1 MLSIYYHREY
11 GQFID
16 LSGSEWL
23 APLAVAATTVVVTT
37 LSVVFLTVSTLA
49 VSPQVATTLN
59 GVVVPDVTLG
69 AVALLPLE
77 PSVRALAA
85 ANHGVTPSGVG
96 RDDYLAKWS
105 VSVLMILSETLA
117 SAITK
122 ADIYINTR
130 RRCQGLLAESCYNY
144 LLAIILRMK
153 GFCHE

>member
-1 MLSIYYHREY
+1 MSSIYYHREY

-23 APLAVAATTVVVTT
+23 APLAVAATT

-59 GVVVPDVTLG
+59 GVVVPDVALG

-85 ANHGVTPSGVG
+85 TNHGNSF
-96 RDDYLAKWS
+96 WS
-105 VSVLMILSETLA
+105 RA
-117 SAITK
+117 
-122 ADIYINTR
+122 R
-130 RRCQGLLAESCYNY
+130 
-144 LLAIILRMK
+144 
-153 GFCHE
+153 